1 MIRLLAMMFT
11 AYDSRK
17 NPAAGLLWRTVSHA
31 FDSVANLTE
40 TSPGADALAA
50 TADNYT
56 KIREDA
62 QGQYDTRPVYR
73 VLTDSGNIVYV
84 RAARYA

>member
-1 MIRLLAMMFT
+1 MLRLLAMILT
-11 AYDSRK
+11 AYDSRR
-17 NPAAGLLWRTVSHA
+17 NPAAGLLRSTASHVL
-31 FDSVANLTE
+31 DSVAKLAE